1 MQLLTGKFLQEYYN
15 FIVNKEAFEIT
26 IKDIDDLLLTTNQ
39 TILFLQEENNKFL
52 QISYAECNHP
62 LTILSSVYLMS
73 IDHPSTDIIIAMPSG

>member
-1 MQLLTGKFLQEYYN
+1 
-15 FIVNKEAFEIT
+15 VNKEAFEIT